1 MREVVTLP
9 QFDWWLD
16 DLRDRKARVIIVKRV
31 ERMRFGNF
39 GDAESIGE
47 GVSEARI
54 HFGPG
59 YRVYF
64 AQVGA
69 TIVVLLCGGTKR
81 TQAADIKEAKKLW
94 REFRR
99 WGS

>member
-9 QFDWWLD
+9 TFDAWLD
-16 DLRDRKARVIIVKRV
+16 DLKDRTARALIVKRV
-31 ERMRFGNF
+31 ERMRTGLF
-39 GDAESIGE
+39 GDARPVGE
-47 GVSEARI
+47 GISEARL

-69 TIVVLLCGGTKR
+69 MVVVLLCGGSKQ
-81 TQAADIKEAKKLW
+81 TQAADIK
-94 REFRR
+94 
-99 WGS
+99 

>member
-9 QFDWWLD
+9 KFDAWLD
-16 DLRDRKARVIIVKRV
+16 DLKDRAARALIVKRV
-31 ERMRFGNF
+31 ERMRADLF
-39 GDAESIGE
+39 GDARPVGE
-47 GVSEARI
+47 GISEARI

-69 TIVVLLCGGTKR
+69 MVVVLLCGGSKQ

-94 REFRR
+94 REFKR
-99 WGS
+99 

>member
-9 QFDWWLD
+9 KFEEWLD
-16 DLRDRKARVIIVKRV
+16 DLKDHKARGVISKRV
-31 ERMRFGNF
+31 DRMRADHF
-39 GDAESIGE
+39 GDARPVGE

-64 AQVGA
+64 AQAGA
-69 TIVVLLCGGTKR
+69 TIVVLLCGGSKR
-81 TQAADIKEAKKLW
+81 TQGADIKEAKRLW
-94 REFRR
+94 KEFR
-99 WGS
+99 WWVS